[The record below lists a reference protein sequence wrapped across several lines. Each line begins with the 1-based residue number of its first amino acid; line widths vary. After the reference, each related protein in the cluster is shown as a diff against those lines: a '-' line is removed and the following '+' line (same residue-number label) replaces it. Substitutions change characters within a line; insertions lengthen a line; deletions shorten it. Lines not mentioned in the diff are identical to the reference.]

1 MIDAFVFDIG
11 NVLLR
16 FDFGKAVAR
25 LEPLCDLKS
34 NGRFLAPLE
43 AVKNEYESGRR
54 TRADFLKEA
63 FRLLGYRGDEAGF
76 VSAWEE
82 IFEVN
87 EPMVELV
94 EALHG
99 RYPLYLL
106 SNISDIHVDYILAQY
121 PFFGRFTDAV
131 YSYRVCCSKPDPAI
145 YTVAA
150 QQFGVIPERTVFID
164 DLPANVAAAQGVGF
178 RAVPYDFRR
187 HDALL
192 GTLAEWG
199 ITSQPGGPDGT
210 I

>member
-25 LEPLCDLKS
+25 LEPLCDEKK
-34 NGRFLAPLE
+34 GERFLAPLE
-43 AVKNEYESGRR
+43 IVKNEYESGKRS
-54 TRADFLKEA
+54 RADFLTEA
-63 FRLLGYRGDEAGF
+63 YRLLGYRGDEAEF

-106 SNISDIHVDYILAQY
+106 SNTSDIHVDYMLKKF
-121 PFFGRFTDAV
+121 PFFERFSDAV

-145 YTVAA
+145 YTLAA
-150 QQFGVIPERTVFID
+150 KQFGVAPERTVFID
-164 DLPANVAAAQGVGF
+164 DLAANIASANAIGF
-178 RAVPYDFRR
+178 RAVAYDFRQ
-187 HDALL
+187 HDVLL
-192 GTLAEWG
+192 GTLQGWG
-199 ITSQPGGPDGT
+199 VSTRCADPA
-210 I
+210 